1 MTNITQQL
9 QTWSFKLSPKKSLIE
24 VYAASKKFKANVFNW
39 DIYTNLK
46 KILQTKI
53 SGAALELQQQGG
65 TDLVSHLLPQR
76 PIISLTSYPARIATT
91 HLTIDSLLKQ
101 TCKPQKI
108 LLWLAES
115 QFPTQE
121 AELPRALLAQKAQG
135 LEIRWCE
142 DTLSYKKLIPA
153 LQHYPYDILV
163 TADDDELYDENWL
176 LQLLIEHLLYPDS
189 IICHRAHK
197 ILLDSGGNVKPYSD
211 WPKEIASTAAAY
223 SHLFTGCGGVLYPPG
238 SLHADV
244 LKQDTFMT
252 LCPHGDDL
260 WLWTMALIN
269 GTTIRLVPNSRFK
282 IEHIPGTQANALWKD
297 NVYKG
302 RNDSMLAALLK
313 TYPEVL
319 ERLANESKTQ
329 NHSPLISVI
338 IPVYNPGALLK
349 PCLESLQQQTLAN
362 FEIICVDDGSSD
374 AQTAKILQEFQNTLP
389 QLQVIRQQNAGPAT
403 ARNTGI
409 AAARGDYITFLD
421 SDDYLSANY
430 LKSLYATAIYSG
442 ADISVA
448 SNIWNLMPDGS
459 QSAKRSGFENANSY
473 TSTQALV
480 RQAISA
486 TGIVWNKLYKKSFLR
501 QYAIGFIDGMKCQA
515 EDNYFT
521 FFALTHGHA
530 SLAIAPD
537 AHYYYR
543 QHEQSIT
550 KNASSASLQDSIRVY
565 QAMQQR
571 LQSARLPDSQ
581 YWLNVLN
588 QRALKDL
595 RRIAQDVQLNNKER
609 QQLEQHLINQFSGQ
623 INVVCIADDKYILP
637 TAVFLQ
643 SIKQNQR
650 STTHCQVTVLTPQDS
665 VQVMQSLKTLSSQ
678 GFTVQIK
685 GLDNSWMSDLHQ
697 YKEVDDFCMASP
709 SAMFKFIIPDLFP
722 EHDRIL
728 YLDTDLMVRGD
739 LLELYMRTTEDV
751 YLLAVP
757 DMWKLV
763 TERENVRDFNVY
775 FNSGVMLLNLAAMR
789 RDGIPG
795 RLIQAKQQSRNFD
808 LMDQDIFNQVC
819 GSRFRL
825 LELANNFL
833 SVCYKRHHRRLQLD
847 AVNRLYR
854 SKYRNVQEMSEN
866 SLIVHWAGSDK
877 PWRTVDTPYAPEWR
891 KLAEHFDYKAP

>member
-9 QTWSFKLSPKKSLIE
+9 QSWSFKADPKKALIE
-24 VYAASKKFKANVFNW
+24 LYAASNKYSARVFNW

-46 KILQTKI
+46 KILQANI
-53 SGAALELQQQGG
+53 SGAALELQKKGG
-65 TDLVSHLLPQR
+65 ADLVSHLLPQR
-76 PIISLTSYPARIATT
+76 PIVSLTSYPARIATV
-91 HLTIDSLLKQ
+91 HLAIESLLKQ

-115 QFPTQE
+115 QFPGRE
-121 AELPRALLAQKAQG
+121 AELPAALLAQKARG
-135 LEIRWCE
+135 LEIHWCE
-142 DTLSYKKLIPA
+142 DIRSYKKLIPA
-153 LQHYPYDILV
+153 LQRYPHDTLV
-163 TADDDELYDENWL
+163 TVDDDELYDESWL

-197 ILLDSGGNVKPYSD
+197 VLLDSQGNVKPYSD
-211 WPKEIASTAAAY
+211 WPKEIASPAAAY

-244 LKQDTFMT
+244 LKQDKFMT

-260 WLWTMALIN
+260 WFWAMALKN
-269 GTTIRLVPNSRFK
+269 GTTIRLVPNSRFTL
-282 IEHIPGTQANALWKD
+282 EHIPGTQANALWQD

-302 RNDSMLAALLK
+302 QNDSMLAALLQA
-313 TYPEVL
+313 YPEVR
-319 ERLANESKTQ
+319 ERLANESTNE
-329 NHSPLISVI
+329 NHNPLVSVI
-338 IPVYNPGALLK
+338 IPVYNTGALLK

-362 FEIICVDDGSSD
+362 FEIICVDDGSTD
-374 AQTAKILQEFQNTLP
+374 AQTAQILHEFQNTLP
-389 QLQVIRQQNAGPAT
+389 QLKVIRQHNAGPAT

-409 AAARGDYITFLD
+409 AAARGDYIAFLD

-430 LKSLYATAIYSG
+430 LQSLYATAIYAG

-459 QSAKRSGFENANSY
+459 QSAKRSGFENADSY
-473 TSTQALV
+473 TSTQALA
-480 RQAISA
+480 RQAINA
-486 TGIVWNKLYKKSFLR
+486 TGAVWNKLYKKSFLL
-501 QYAIGFIDGMKCQA
+501 QHGIGFMDGMKCQA
-515 EDNYFT
+515 EDNHFT

-530 SLAIAPD
+530 TLAIAAD

-543 QHEQSIT
+543 QHEQGIT
-550 KNASSASLQDSIRVY
+550 KNASKASLQDSIHVY

-571 LQSARLPDSQ
+571 LQSAKQPDSH

-595 RRIAQDVQLNNKER
+595 RRIAQDVQLSNQEQ
-609 QQLEQHLINQFSGQ
+609 QQLEQQLSNQFSSQ

-650 STTHCQVTVLTPQDS
+650 PATHCQVTVLTPQDS
-665 VQVMQSLKTLSSQ
+665 AQAMQSLTTLNSP

-685 GLDNSWMSDLHQ
+685 GLDNSWMSGLHE
-697 YKEVDDFCMASP
+697 YKEANDFCMASP

-739 LLELYMRTTEDV
+739 LLALYMHTMDDE
-751 YLLAVP
+751 YLQAVP

-795 RLIQAKQQSRNFD
+795 KLIQAKQQSTNFD

-819 GSRFRL
+819 GKRFRQL
-825 LELANNFL
+825 DLTNNFL
-833 SVCYKRHHRRLQLD
+833 PVCYKRHHSRFQLD

-854 SKYRNVQEMSEN
+854 SNYCSVQEMSEN
-866 SLIVHWAGSDK
+866 SLIAHWAGSEK
-877 PWRTVDTPYAPEWR
+877 PWKTADTLYAPEWR
-891 KLAEHFDYKAP
+891 ELASHFDYPPP